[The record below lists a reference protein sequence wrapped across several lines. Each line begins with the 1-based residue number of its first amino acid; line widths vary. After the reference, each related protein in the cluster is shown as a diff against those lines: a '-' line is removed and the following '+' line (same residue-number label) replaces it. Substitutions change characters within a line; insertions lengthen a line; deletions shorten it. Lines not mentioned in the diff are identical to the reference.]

1 MLYEEYRRKML
12 KIANIKRVLRRYRV
26 LIVAVLAALV
36 ALTAAFLSVRGIVY
50 DCVHGEES
58 VVYGE
63 RPAYSA
69 KALFGRV
76 SYEYAPADSDD
87 WTFEFPKGIGEYK
100 VRGVASRTFGAPS
113 YGEEYA
119 FTVVPKRIEVGVAAA
134 SVVYGEAPPLSAALA
149 EGDRIEC
156 SSFEYG
162 DESQKTTSVTPVAE
176 AVAVYD
182 DGGKDVTECY
192 VIGVLSREISFTP
205 RQIAIEVAPAERVY
219 DGSAFSSRE
228 YELKGTLAKGDSLQ
242 SSFGCSLIDAGEAP
256 NEPQLKILS
265 EKGADVTENYRI
277 DLQIGTL
284 RVLKRPLHIGVFGA
298 EKVYDGTPLSR
309 CEYAV
314 ASETPLLTGHTLSLL
329 SGSSLTDAGTIENEL
344 SFRISDGGGRD
355 VTGNYELTFPDCG
368 KLTVIPRPVV
378 VRTGGAEKIYDGT
391 ALKCSEYE
399 VVSPA
404 SPLAGH
410 TLAVTI
416 SGAQTTAG
424 ASGNVVSATRII
436 ASDGADVTKNYM
448 VSYEY
453 GELKVFPREVTVR
466 TQSASW
472 IYDGKPHS
480 DTRCEV
486 VSENKLVAGQT
497 MRAEIAARLT
507 DCGAVENSFSVR
519 VFDGTADVSSSY
531 SLSYEYG
538 ELKVIPRPVTV
549 RSGDKDKIYDG
560 TPLTD
565 GEYVVTSQNKLAEGQ
580 EGRISCVGTQ
590 TDAGSSAN
598 TVVGF
603 RVFDGEKDVT
613 RNYALTLE
621 AGTLTVLPRPIAVHT
636 GDGTWIYDGEARFVK
651 TCETVSELSLIE
663 GHSLAVTE
671 YARIEDAGQV
681 PNVLTVRVYDGK
693 KDVTRNYDISYV
705 YGSLEVTPRP
715 ISIKTASA
723 EWIYDGARHFAATYE
738 IFSDLSP
745 ALVKGHTAAVA
756 GYAQIEDAGEIPN
769 AISVSIFG
777 GDKDVTGNYAIAYDC
792 GTLQVVPRPV
802 TVRTADGEWMYDG
815 TAHFA
820 AEYEI
825 VSSLSPVLVEGHEA
839 SVAENK
845 FVEDAGEYA
854 NDMKIAVFAGER
866 DVTANYAFEYVCGTL
881 TVQKRPVTVT
891 AGSSEKIYDGTP
903 LTYYAALIT
912 SELTPILVNSHRSA
926 LKYQGSQT
934 DAGTS
939 ANKVTEFWVFDGN
952 RDVTNNYE
960 ITKIDGTLTVTPR
973 PILVTAGSAEKIYD
987 GEPLTSGKYE
997 VTSELSFALV
1007 KGQRGQVTNKGSQT
1021 DAGSSKNSVMSFAVF
1036 DGKRDVTANYE
1047 ATYAEGTL
1055 TVQKRPIRVA
1065 AENASKTYDGT
1076 PLVRHAYRIDSQYK
1090 LVYGH
1095 TLQAFWE
1102 GSQTD
1107 AGSCV
1112 NRIFDVAVY
1121 ADERDVSAN
1130 YEITC
1135 ENGLLTVI
1143 PISLR
1148 CLTEGAEK
1156 LYDGTELRKEGWEFI
1171 EGATLENHTLT
1182 IRGTRGAITYPG
1194 YCYNEPD
1201 YTVVDNDTQR
1211 DVSHNYSF
1219 ALRDLGILRILPIE
1233 ITVKTGSARKVYDGE
1248 PLVCGDWTLL
1258 EGEFYEGYVTE
1269 IRVTGWR
1276 KWIGSERN
1284 WAQITAWSPS
1294 DGYVSRIYEVTW
1306 IYGAL
1311 TVLPNPALPG
1321 EGLDPNQGGSGG
1333 SGGGGGGG
1341 GESSGQISAK
1351 PGSDGGSGEGEG
1363 SVLFKA
1369 LSDTDGRIY
1378 FRSKSF
1384 GEYVAGYGWL
1394 DAQAYVGKTN
1404 PLNFSSLALD
1414 ASGKF
1419 YSQVNI
1425 TRVSTALPYLV
1436 PYYAGGSSGW
1446 EEDDTQVFGGNWN
1459 SYTRYY
1465 IPYEYSAAGALSLQ
1479 GSQYEA
1485 PEKIY
1490 RKFVHEYYVD
1500 LPEDTKNA
1508 LLQAAKKSGLNADDP
1523 EIVEKVAKLVQR
1535 TVEYDL
1541 SFEEYEDDFA
1551 VYFFTK
1557 ARKGICQHYATAA
1570 TAMYRALG
1578 IPARY
1583 VTGFVRDLKAE
1594 KTSTVIARQAH
1605 AWVEVYIDG
1614 MGWVQVEVTGSGFD
1628 SGGSGGAGEGETGD
1642 LVDSLGSFTVK
1653 PIDVDKEYDGTPL
1666 YAENKVEGLV
1676 FEELLALGYTYD
1688 VTVTGQRTDYGESE
1702 SSILHFVIYDPRGNE
1717 VTDSFSF
1724 TLEKGSILITK
1735 PQILVRVYTLQK
1747 YYDGAPLSYRSGD
1760 YRIEKIPENY
1770 RLDLEL
1776 QGSLTEAGKL
1786 SLRKLSNLPMTVYD
1800 GYGNDVTQEYY
1811 VKFVGEPL
1819 RVDRRAIEVASVSRA
1834 KEYDGKPLKGDFAWI
1849 SKGSLAK
1856 GHKIEFELFSQ
1867 LIDVGSIPNTIQN
1880 VRIYDE
1886 KGNVVTRNYRIA
1898 KKAGTLTVER
1908 PA

>member
-671 YARIEDAGQV
+671 YARIEDRG
-681 PNVLTVRVYDGK
+681 
-693 KDVTRNYDISYV
+693 
-705 YGSLEVTPRP
+705 
-715 ISIKTASA
+715 ASPQCV
-723 EWIYDGARHFAATYE
+723 DGARLRRE
-738 IFSDLSP
+738 
-745 ALVKGHTAAVA
+745 
-756 GYAQIEDAGEIPN
+756 
-769 AISVSIFG
+769 
-777 GDKDVTGNYAIAYDC
+777 
-792 GTLQVVPRPV
+792 
-802 TVRTADGEWMYDG
+802 
-815 TAHFA
+815 
-820 AEYEI
+820 
-825 VSSLSPVLVEGHEA
+825 
-839 SVAENK
+839 
-845 FVEDAGEYA
+845 
-854 NDMKIAVFAGER
+854 
-866 DVTANYAFEYVCGTL
+866 
-881 TVQKRPVTVT
+881 KRRHPQLRYFLRLRQS
-891 AGSSEKIYDGTP
+891 GS
-903 LTYYAALIT
+903 YAA
-912 SELTPILVNSHRSA
+912 P
-926 LKYQGSQT
+926 
-934 DAGTS
+934 D
-939 ANKVTEFWVFDGN
+939 FD
-952 RDVTNNYE
+952 
-960 ITKIDGTLTVTPR
+960 K
-973 PILVTAGSAEKIYD
+973 
-987 GEPLTSGKYE
+987 
-997 VTSELSFALV
+997 
-1007 KGQRGQVTNKGSQT
+1007 
-1021 DAGSSKNSVMSFAVF
+1021 
-1036 DGKRDVTANYE
+1036 DGKRGVDIRRRE
-1047 ATYAEGTL
+1047 AF
-1055 TVQKRPIRVA
+1055 R
-1065 AENASKTYDGT
+1065 
-1076 PLVRHAYRIDSQYK
+1076 
-1090 LVYGH
+1090 
-1095 TLQAFWE
+1095 
-1102 GSQTD
+1102 
-1107 AGSCV
+1107 
-1112 NRIFDVAVY
+1112 
-1121 ADERDVSAN
+1121 
-1130 YEITC
+1130 
-1135 ENGLLTVI
+1135 
-1143 PISLR
+1143 
-1148 CLTEGAEK
+1148 
-1156 LYDGTELRKEGWEFI
+1156 
-1171 EGATLENHTLT
+1171 
-1182 IRGTRGAITYPG
+1182 
-1194 YCYNEPD
+1194 
-1201 YTVVDNDTQR
+1201 
-1211 DVSHNYSF
+1211 
-1219 ALRDLGILRILPIE
+1219 RDL
-1233 ITVKTGSARKVYDGE
+1233 
-1248 PLVCGDWTLL
+1248 
-1258 EGEFYEGYVTE
+1258 
-1269 IRVTGWR
+1269 
-1276 KWIGSERN
+1276 
-1284 WAQITAWSPS
+1284 
-1294 DGYVSRIYEVTW
+1294 
-1306 IYGAL
+1306 
-1311 TVLPNPALPG
+1311 
-1321 EGLDPNQGGSGG
+1321 
-1333 SGGGGGGG
+1333 
-1341 GESSGQISAK
+1341 
-1351 PGSDGGSGEGEG
+1351 
-1363 SVLFKA
+1363 
-1369 LSDTDGRIY
+1369 
-1378 FRSKSF
+1378 
-1384 GEYVAGYGWL
+1384 
-1394 DAQAYVGKTN
+1394 
-1404 PLNFSSLALD
+1404 
-1414 ASGKF
+1414 
-1419 YSQVNI
+1419 
-1425 TRVSTALPYLV
+1425 
-1436 PYYAGGSSGW
+1436 
-1446 EEDDTQVFGGNWN
+1446 
-1459 SYTRYY
+1459 
-1465 IPYEYSAAGALSLQ
+1465 
-1479 GSQYEA
+1479 
-1485 PEKIY
+1485 
-1490 RKFVHEYYVD
+1490 
-1500 LPEDTKNA
+1500 
-1508 LLQAAKKSGLNADDP
+1508 
-1523 EIVEKVAKLVQR
+1523 
-1535 TVEYDL
+1535 
-1541 SFEEYEDDFA
+1541 
-1551 VYFFTK
+1551 
-1557 ARKGICQHYATAA
+1557 
-1570 TAMYRALG
+1570 
-1578 IPARY
+1578 
-1583 VTGFVRDLKAE
+1583 
-1594 KTSTVIARQAH
+1594 
-1605 AWVEVYIDG
+1605 
-1614 MGWVQVEVTGSGFD
+1614 
-1628 SGGSGGAGEGETGD
+1628 
-1642 LVDSLGSFTVK
+1642 
-1653 PIDVDKEYDGTPL
+1653 
-1666 YAENKVEGLV
+1666 
-1676 FEELLALGYTYD
+1676 
-1688 VTVTGQRTDYGESE
+1688 
-1702 SSILHFVIYDPRGNE
+1702 
-1717 VTDSFSF
+1717 
-1724 TLEKGSILITK
+1724 
-1735 PQILVRVYTLQK
+1735 
-1747 YYDGAPLSYRSGD
+1747 
-1760 YRIEKIPENY
+1760 
-1770 RLDLEL
+1770 
-1776 QGSLTEAGKL
+1776 
-1786 SLRKLSNLPMTVYD
+1786 
-1800 GYGNDVTQEYY
+1800 
-1811 VKFVGEPL
+1811 
-1819 RVDRRAIEVASVSRA
+1819 
-1834 KEYDGKPLKGDFAWI
+1834 
-1849 SKGSLAK
+1849 
-1856 GHKIEFELFSQ
+1856 
-1867 LIDVGSIPNTIQN
+1867 
-1880 VRIYDE
+1880 
-1886 KGNVVTRNYRIA
+1886 
-1898 KKAGTLTVER
+1898 
-1908 PA
+1908 

>member
-621 AGTLTVLPRPIAVHT
+621 AGTLNVPGLA
-636 GDGTWIYDGEARFVK
+636 GLGKNTW
-651 TCETVSELSLIE
+651 ET
-663 GHSLAVTE
+663 
-671 YARIEDAGQV
+671 
-681 PNVLTVRVYDGK
+681 
-693 KDVTRNYDISYV
+693 
-705 YGSLEVTPRP
+705 
-715 ISIKTASA
+715 
-723 EWIYDGARHFAATYE
+723 
-738 IFSDLSP
+738 
-745 ALVKGHTAAVA
+745 
-756 GYAQIEDAGEIPN
+756 
-769 AISVSIFG
+769 
-777 GDKDVTGNYAIAYDC
+777 
-792 GTLQVVPRPV
+792 
-802 TVRTADGEWMYDG
+802 
-815 TAHFA
+815 
-820 AEYEI
+820 
-825 VSSLSPVLVEGHEA
+825 
-839 SVAENK
+839 
-845 FVEDAGEYA
+845 
-854 NDMKIAVFAGER
+854 
-866 DVTANYAFEYVCGTL
+866 
-881 TVQKRPVTVT
+881 
-891 AGSSEKIYDGTP
+891 
-903 LTYYAALIT
+903 
-912 SELTPILVNSHRSA
+912 
-926 LKYQGSQT
+926 
-934 DAGTS
+934 
-939 ANKVTEFWVFDGN
+939 
-952 RDVTNNYE
+952 
-960 ITKIDGTLTVTPR
+960 
-973 PILVTAGSAEKIYD
+973 
-987 GEPLTSGKYE
+987 
-997 VTSELSFALV
+997 SFL
-1007 KGQRGQVTNKGSQT
+1007 
-1021 DAGSSKNSVMSFAVF
+1021 
-1036 DGKRDVTANYE
+1036 
-1047 ATYAEGTL
+1047 
-1055 TVQKRPIRVA
+1055 
-1065 AENASKTYDGT
+1065 
-1076 PLVRHAYRIDSQYK
+1076 
-1090 LVYGH
+1090 
-1095 TLQAFWE
+1095 
-1102 GSQTD
+1102 
-1107 AGSCV
+1107 
-1112 NRIFDVAVY
+1112 
-1121 ADERDVSAN
+1121 
-1130 YEITC
+1130 
-1135 ENGLLTVI
+1135 
-1143 PISLR
+1143 
-1148 CLTEGAEK
+1148 
-1156 LYDGTELRKEGWEFI
+1156 
-1171 EGATLENHTLT
+1171 
-1182 IRGTRGAITYPG
+1182 
-1194 YCYNEPD
+1194 
-1201 YTVVDNDTQR
+1201 
-1211 DVSHNYSF
+1211 
-1219 ALRDLGILRILPIE
+1219 
-1233 ITVKTGSARKVYDGE
+1233 
-1248 PLVCGDWTLL
+1248 
-1258 EGEFYEGYVTE
+1258 
-1269 IRVTGWR
+1269 
-1276 KWIGSERN
+1276 
-1284 WAQITAWSPS
+1284 
-1294 DGYVSRIYEVTW
+1294 
-1306 IYGAL
+1306 
-1311 TVLPNPALPG
+1311 
-1321 EGLDPNQGGSGG
+1321 
-1333 SGGGGGGG
+1333 
-1341 GESSGQISAK
+1341 
-1351 PGSDGGSGEGEG
+1351 
-1363 SVLFKA
+1363 
-1369 LSDTDGRIY
+1369 
-1378 FRSKSF
+1378 
-1384 GEYVAGYGWL
+1384 
-1394 DAQAYVGKTN
+1394 
-1404 PLNFSSLALD
+1404 
-1414 ASGKF
+1414 
-1419 YSQVNI
+1419 
-1425 TRVSTALPYLV
+1425 
-1436 PYYAGGSSGW
+1436 
-1446 EEDDTQVFGGNWN
+1446 
-1459 SYTRYY
+1459 
-1465 IPYEYSAAGALSLQ
+1465 
-1479 GSQYEA
+1479 
-1485 PEKIY
+1485 
-1490 RKFVHEYYVD
+1490 
-1500 LPEDTKNA
+1500 
-1508 LLQAAKKSGLNADDP
+1508 
-1523 EIVEKVAKLVQR
+1523 
-1535 TVEYDL
+1535 
-1541 SFEEYEDDFA
+1541 
-1551 VYFFTK
+1551 
-1557 ARKGICQHYATAA
+1557 
-1570 TAMYRALG
+1570 
-1578 IPARY
+1578 
-1583 VTGFVRDLKAE
+1583 
-1594 KTSTVIARQAH
+1594 
-1605 AWVEVYIDG
+1605 
-1614 MGWVQVEVTGSGFD
+1614 
-1628 SGGSGGAGEGETGD
+1628 
-1642 LVDSLGSFTVK
+1642 
-1653 PIDVDKEYDGTPL
+1653 
-1666 YAENKVEGLV
+1666 
-1676 FEELLALGYTYD
+1676 
-1688 VTVTGQRTDYGESE
+1688 
-1702 SSILHFVIYDPRGNE
+1702 
-1717 VTDSFSF
+1717 
-1724 TLEKGSILITK
+1724 
-1735 PQILVRVYTLQK
+1735 
-1747 YYDGAPLSYRSGD
+1747 
-1760 YRIEKIPENY
+1760 
-1770 RLDLEL
+1770 
-1776 QGSLTEAGKL
+1776 
-1786 SLRKLSNLPMTVYD
+1786 
-1800 GYGNDVTQEYY
+1800 
-1811 VKFVGEPL
+1811 
-1819 RVDRRAIEVASVSRA
+1819 
-1834 KEYDGKPLKGDFAWI
+1834 
-1849 SKGSLAK
+1849 
-1856 GHKIEFELFSQ
+1856 
-1867 LIDVGSIPNTIQN
+1867 
-1880 VRIYDE
+1880 
-1886 KGNVVTRNYRIA
+1886 
-1898 KKAGTLTVER
+1898 
-1908 PA
+1908 